1 MNKITLIG
9 IVLVVV
15 GIILFVADSTIAPT
29 LIKPTMSGAVQL
41 KPSGTA
47 NLSYPA
53 SSIVVITYNSSG
65 PIKIENLPSTSAV
78 NNVSGKQVVTIE
90 NINSTSG
97 YVTFYN
103 PNPYSVSVSY
113 VETITG
119 LAQATEIG
127 VLFLGS
133 IALFII
139 GIILTVVGFLKSRR
153 KPSP

>member
-9 IVLVVV
+9 VVLVVV
-15 GIILFVADSTIAPT
+15 GIILFIADYSIAPT
-29 LIKPTMSGAVQL
+29 LIKPTTSGAVQL
-41 KPSGTA
+41 KPSGVA

-53 SSIVVITYNSSG
+53 SSLVVITYNSSG
-65 PIKIENLPSTSAV
+65 PIKIENLPPISRINS
-78 NNVSGKQVVTIE
+78 VSGKKVITIE

-119 LAQATEIG
+119 LAQATKIG
-127 VLFLGS
+127 VLFLVS

-139 GIILTVVGFLKSRR
+139 GIIIAVIGFLKSRR